1 LLNIVNNFS
10 QKKDKYAI
18 KGYPQKLGL
27 LLHGPPGTGK
37 TSLIKALA
45 NRTGRSVVN
54 VPLSKIST
62 NTELYHLFFN
72 KKYHVQ
78 GEDLPVTLQ
87 FKDVIFVM
95 EDIDAVSNV
104 VQRRDGKK
112 TGDFTLTQQVDV
124 QATKS
129 LWRMLLQST
138 NKDCLK
144 LVKMLMKSST
154 KLSDYAKK
162 IETVCAIAQRLGD
175 VPGLSLVGEDT
186 NDESSPV
193 KKIADR
199 ALGEANEMM
208 EDEGHVNDFLGQ
220 RAKALLNVID
230 RSRGDVDE
238 QLEAELL
245 SVPDIHNKHQS
256 GKVSFKK
263 VSNKEGDSIVLETDN
278 NDQDDKHKSY
288 PKIKDA
294 LNLSGILNV
303 LDGVVDTPGRI
314 LVMTTNHPE
323 VLDPALIRPG
333 RIDKKL
339 LLSYMTYQDM
349 TNLIEHY
356 FQVKLDNKMVAR
368 LKKAVLGTS
377 LYKTS
382 TELKVTPCQV
392 EQMAVEHKSVEEMV
406 SAIEKMGVTEEIRSI
421 APPTSQDGISASD

>member
-1 LLNIVNNFS
+1 M
-10 QKKDKYAI
+10 
-18 KGYPQKLGL
+18 
-27 LLHGPPGTGK
+27 
-37 TSLIKALA
+37 
-45 NRTGRSVVN
+45 
-54 VPLSKIST
+54 
-62 NTELYHLFFN
+62 
-72 KKYHVQ
+72 
-78 GEDLPVTLQ
+78 PVTLQ

-138 NKDCLK
+138 NKDCQK
-144 LVKMLMKSST
+144 LVGILMKSST

-162 IETVCAIAQRLGD
+162 TETVCAIAQRLGD

-220 RAKALLNVID
+220 RAKALLNIID

-263 VSNKEGDSIVLETDN
+263 LSNKEGDSIVLETDN

-303 LDGVVDTPGRI
+303 LDGVVDTPGRF

-349 TNLIEHY
+349 ANLIEHY
-356 FQVKLDNKMVAR
+356 FQVKLDNKIFALQNIYRVESKQHIAK
-368 LKKAVLGTS
+368 LNKWQSSTKAS
-377 LYKTS
+377 R
-382 TELKVTPCQV
+382 
-392 EQMAVEHKSVEEMV
+392 
-406 SAIEKMGVTEEIRSI
+406 I
-421 APPTSQDGISASD
+421 